1 MPRLG
6 KQDGACLQSTPPVGP
21 PATMGDVCTLV
32 PFNDWNCSTPLR
44 NPFTTDV
51 VFAPFL
57 LPGYSF
63 GPTLLPLFS
72 HTLATL

>member
-1 MPRLG
+1 M
-6 KQDGACLQSTPPVGP
+6 QSTPPVGP

-32 PFNDWNCSTPLR
+32 LFNDWNCSTPLR

-63 GPTLLPLFS
+63 APTLLPLFS

>member
-32 PFNDWNCSTPLR
+32 PFNEWNCSTPLR

-57 LPGYSF
+57 LPGFS
-63 GPTLLPLFS
+63 LASFS
-72 HTLATL
+72 HSLAPYAPACA